1 MVKVLK
7 IYFDGCDT
15 IEVDWDNVISLGMT
29 DVNKAYQYTKTT
41 TLEMTVANNICLT
54 LSKNAD
60 VPHQEFGVGEF
71 TTTFKRLYDCRDIT
85 SLSLIHDDGKEEE
98 FLVDYQEVKDIAFG
112 KECRVYL
119 SHYFMP
125 LFSKHRNENCV
136 HLYGHV
142 HNPDEWEFCKEVTKL
157 AQERYNSKS
166 KIFNVGCMLDYMN
179 YTPRTLEQIL
189 ENGE

>member
-1 MVKVLK
+1 MILSKEIETMVKALK

-15 IEVDWDNVISLGMT
+15 IEIDWDNVISLGMT

-85 SLSLIHDDGKEEE
+85 SLSLIHDNDKEEE
-98 FLVDYQEVKDIAFG
+98 FLVDYQEDEFR
-112 KECRVYL
+112 CY
-119 SHYFMP
+119 
-125 LFSKHRNENCV
+125 NELQTTELDNNGNLV
-136 HLYGHV
+136 I
-142 HNPDEWEFCKEVTKL
+142 
-157 AQERYNSKS
+157 
-166 KIFNVGCMLDYMN
+166 KIGDFN
-179 YTPRTLEQIL
+179 E
-189 ENGE
+189 

>member
-1 MVKVLK
+1 MVKALK

-15 IEVDWDNVISLGMT
+15 IEIDWDNVISLGMT

-85 SLSLIHDDGKEEE
+85 SLSLIHDNDKEEE
-98 FLVDYQEVKDIAFG
+98 FLVDYQEDEFR
-112 KECRVYL
+112 CY
-119 SHYFMP
+119 
-125 LFSKHRNENCV
+125 NELQTTELDNNGNLV
-136 HLYGHV
+136 I
-142 HNPDEWEFCKEVTKL
+142 
-157 AQERYNSKS
+157 
-166 KIFNVGCMLDYMN
+166 KIGDFN
-179 YTPRTLEQIL
+179 E
-189 ENGE
+189 